1 LGVNEKGMC
10 SRVHGFSFKSL
21 IFLYTPSSKNRNFDN
36 ERFILN
42 FDNERFILMK
52 FLPAQVIYFVRSR
65 TTKRNLRLLFKFLLA
80 LAIVVTMYSV
90 LFHFIMIFEDRKFS
104 WITGFY
110 WTLTVM
116 STLGFGDITFVS
128 DLGKVFSMVVL
139 MSGIV
144 FLLVMLPFTFI
155 QFFYAPWLEAQSRA
169 RAPRELPEN
178 TSNHV
183 ILTSFDPI
191 TINLVKKLNQYN
203 YEYAIIAT
211 DLQHALEL
219 YDLDYKVVVGDP
231 GDPET
236 YKRLRVQNA
245 ALVVANN
252 DDMMN
257 TNISFTIREI
267 SNKVPIVTNA
277 DADDSIDILQL
288 AGSTHVFQ
296 FMKMLG
302 KSLARRTLG
311 MSMGANVIGKFEQL
325 LIAEAPA
332 MRTPLEG
339 KTLIES
345 NLREKTGITVVGMWE
360 RGGFQIPH
368 PQTRINS
375 STVLLLA
382 GSAEQLNKYD
392 EIFCVYRIY
401 HTANAPALILG
412 GGRVGRAAAEV
423 LEERQVA
430 YQVVEKN
437 PKLIENNENY
447 IHGNAADINTL
458 YRAGIR
464 EAPSVIITT
473 HDDAMNI
480 YLTIYCRRLRPDIQ
494 IISRANLD
502 RNISKLHVAGADLV
516 MSYAS
521 MGANTIINLLKPD
534 EVLMFQ
540 EGLNIFRAPVH
551 SSLVGKSLAENQI
564 RKQTGCSVIAINTKG
579 KLNINPDPTIP
590 LRENDE
596 MILIGTAD
604 AEKRFIENYQS

>member
-1 LGVNEKGMC
+1 ML
-10 SRVHGFSFKSL
+10 
-21 IFLYTPSSKNRNFDN
+21 
-36 ERFILN
+36 
-42 FDNERFILMK
+42 
-52 FLPAQVIYFVRSR
+52 
-65 TTKRNLRLLFKFLLA
+65 
-80 LAIVVTMYSV
+80 
-90 LFHFIMIFEDRKFS
+90 FEDRDFS
-104 WITGFY
+104 WVTGFY

-116 STLGFGDITFVS
+116 STLGFGDITFAS

-139 MSGIV
+139 ISGII

-178 TSNHV
+178 TSGHV
-183 ILTSFDPI
+183 ILTNFDPI

-211 DLQHALEL
+211 DLQRALEL
-219 YDLDYKVVVGDP
+219 YDLGYKVVVGEL

-257 TNISFTIREI
+257 TNIAFTVREI
-267 SNKVPIVTNA
+267 SKQVPIVTNA

-311 MSMGANVIGKFEQL
+311 MSMGANVIGRFEQL

-345 NLREKTGITVVGMWE
+345 NLREKIGITVVGMWE
-360 RGGFQIPH
+360 RGRFEIPH

-401 HTANAPALILG
+401 HTANAPVLILG
-412 GGRVGRAAAEV
+412 GGRVGRAAAEA

-437 PKLIENNENY
+437 LKLTETNKKY
-447 IHGNAADINTL
+447 IHGDAADINTL
-458 YRAGIR
+458 YKAGIR

-480 YLTIYCRRLRPDIQ
+480 YLTIYCRRLQPDIQ

-502 RNISKLHVAGADLV
+502 RNISKLHSAGADLV

-564 RKQTGCSVIAINTKG
+564 RKQTGCSVIAISTQG
-579 KLNINPDPTIP
+579 KLNINPDPSIP
-590 LRENDE
+590 LMENDE

-604 AEKRFIENYQS
+604 AEKRFIENY

>member
-1 LGVNEKGMC
+1 
-10 SRVHGFSFKSL
+10 
-21 IFLYTPSSKNRNFDN
+21 
-36 ERFILN
+36 
-42 FDNERFILMK
+42 MK

-423 LEERQVA
+423 LEERQIA

>member
-1 LGVNEKGMC
+1 
-10 SRVHGFSFKSL
+10 
-21 IFLYTPSSKNRNFDN
+21 
-36 ERFILN
+36 
-42 FDNERFILMK
+42 MK

-80 LAIVVTMYSV
+80 LAIVVTIYSV
-90 LFHFIMIFEDRKFS
+90 LFHFIMIFEDREFS

-178 TSNHV
+178 TSGHV
-183 ILTSFDPI
+183 ILTNFDPI
-191 TINLVKKLNQYN
+191 TINLAKKLNQYN

-257 TNISFTIREI
+257 TNISFTIRGL

-311 MSMGANVIGKFEQL
+311 VSMGANVIGKFEQL

-360 RGGFQIPH
+360 RGRFEIPH

-392 EIFCVYRIY
+392 EIFSVYRIY
-401 HTANAPALILG
+401 HTANAPVLILG
-412 GGRVGRAAAEV
+412 GGRVGRAAAEA

-430 YQVVEKN
+430 YKVVDKN
-437 PKLIENNENY
+437 LKLIENNENY
-447 IHGNAADINTL
+447 IHGDAADINTL

-473 HDDAMNI
+473 HNDAMNI
-480 YLTIYCRRLRPDIQ
+480 YLTIYCRKLRPDIQ

-502 RNISKLHVAGADLV
+502 RNISKLHGAGADLV

-534 EVLMFQ
+534 EVLMFE

-604 AEKRFIENYQS
+604 EEKRFIENY

>member
-1 LGVNEKGMC
+1 MV
-10 SRVHGFSFKSL
+10 
-21 IFLYTPSSKNRNFDN
+21 
-36 ERFILN
+36 
-42 FDNERFILMK
+42 
-52 FLPAQVIYFVRSR
+52 
-65 TTKRNLRLLFKFLLA
+65 
-80 LAIVVTMYSV
+80 
-90 LFHFIMIFEDRKFS
+90 FEDREFS

-116 STLGFGDITFVS
+116 STLGFGDITFAS
-128 DLGKVFSMVVL
+128 DLGKVFTLAVL
-139 MSGIV
+139 ISGIV

-169 RAPRELPEN
+169 RAPHELPEN

-183 ILTSFDPI
+183 ILTNFDPI
-191 TINLVKKLNQYN
+191 TINLVEKLKQYN

-211 DLQHALEL
+211 DLQRALEL
-219 YDLDYKVVVGDP
+219 YDLNYKIVVGDP

-236 YKRLRVQNA
+236 YKRLRIQNA

-257 TNISFTIREI
+257 TNIAFTVREI
-267 SNKVPIVTNA
+267 SEKVPIITNA

-296 FMKMLG
+296 FMKILG

-311 MSMGANVIGKFEQL
+311 VSMGANIIGRFDQL

-345 NLREKTGITVVGMWE
+345 NLREKTGLTVVGIWE
-360 RGGFQIPH
+360 RGGFEIPQ

-382 GSAEQLNKYD
+382 GSAEQLKKYD
-392 EIFCVYRIY
+392 EIFCVYRMY
-401 HTANAPALILG
+401 HTANAPVLILG

-423 LEERQVA
+423 LEERQIA
-430 YQVVEKN
+430 YKVVEKN
-437 PKLIENNENY
+437 PKLLKNNENNENY
-447 IHGNAADINTL
+447 VHGNAADINTL
-458 YRAGIR
+458 CKAGIR
-464 EAPSVIITT
+464 EAPSVIVTT
-473 HDDAMNI
+473 HNDAMNI
-480 YLTIYCRRLRPDIQ
+480 YLTIYCRRLQPDIQ

-502 RNISKLHVAGADLV
+502 RNISKLHKAGADLV

-534 EVLMFQ
+534 EVLMFE
-540 EGLNIFRAPVH
+540 EGLNIFRAAVH
-551 SSLVGKSLAENQI
+551 STLVGTSLAENQI
-564 RKQTGCSVIAINTKG
+564 RKQTGCSVIAINTRGELK
-579 KLNINPDPTIP
+579 INPDPSIP
-590 LRENDE
+590 LAENDE
-596 MILIGTAD
+596 LILIGTAE
-604 AEKRFIENYQS
+604 AEKRFFESYHPKNNLFGVRDHFITKQGSA

>member
-1 LGVNEKGMC
+1 
-10 SRVHGFSFKSL
+10 
-21 IFLYTPSSKNRNFDN
+21 
-36 ERFILN
+36 
-42 FDNERFILMK
+42 MK

-65 TTKRNLRLLFKFLLA
+65 TTKSNLRLLFKFLLA
-80 LAIVVTMYSV
+80 LAIVVTIYSV
-90 LFHFIMIFEDRKFS
+90 LFHFIMIFEDREFS

-178 TSNHV
+178 TSGHV
-183 ILTSFDPI
+183 ILTNFDPI
-191 TINLVKKLNQYN
+191 TINLAKKLNQYN

-257 TNISFTIREI
+257 TNISFTIRGL

-311 MSMGANVIGKFEQL
+311 VSMGANVIGKFEQL

-360 RGGFQIPH
+360 RGRFEIPH

-392 EIFCVYRIY
+392 EIFSVYRIY

-412 GGRVGRAAAEV
+412 GGRVGRAAAEA

-430 YQVVEKN
+430 YKVVDKN
-437 PKLIENNENY
+437 LKLIENNENY
-447 IHGNAADINTL
+447 IHGDAADINTL

-473 HDDAMNI
+473 HNDAMNI
-480 YLTIYCRRLRPDIQ
+480 YLTIYCRKLRPDIQ

-502 RNISKLHVAGADLV
+502 RNISKLHGAGADLV

-534 EVLMFQ
+534 EVLMFE

-604 AEKRFIENYQS
+604 EEKRFIENY

>member
-1 LGVNEKGMC
+1 
-10 SRVHGFSFKSL
+10 
-21 IFLYTPSSKNRNFDN
+21 
-36 ERFILN
+36 
-42 FDNERFILMK
+42 MK

-80 LAIVVTMYSV
+80 LAIVVTIYSV
-90 LFHFIMIFEDRKFS
+90 LFHFIMIFEDREFS

-178 TSNHV
+178 TSGHV
-183 ILTSFDPI
+183 ILTNFDPI
-191 TINLVKKLNQYN
+191 TINLAKKLNQYN

-211 DLQHALEL
+211 DLQQALEL

-257 TNISFTIREI
+257 TNISFTIRGL

-311 MSMGANVIGKFEQL
+311 VSMGANVIGKFEQL

-360 RGGFQIPH
+360 RGRFEIPH

-392 EIFCVYRIY
+392 EIFSVYRIY
-401 HTANAPALILG
+401 HTANAPVLILG
-412 GGRVGRAAAEV
+412 GGRVGRATAEA

-430 YQVVEKN
+430 YKVVDKN
-437 PKLIENNENY
+437 LKLIENNENY
-447 IHGNAADINTL
+447 IHGDAADINTL

-473 HDDAMNI
+473 HNDAMNI
-480 YLTIYCRRLRPDIQ
+480 YLTIYCRKLRPDIQ

-502 RNISKLHVAGADLV
+502 RNISKLHGAGADLV

-534 EVLMFQ
+534 EVLMFE

-604 AEKRFIENYQS
+604 EEKRFIENY

>member
-1 LGVNEKGMC
+1 
-10 SRVHGFSFKSL
+10 
-21 IFLYTPSSKNRNFDN
+21 
-36 ERFILN
+36 
-42 FDNERFILMK
+42 MK
-52 FLPAQVIYFVRSR
+52 FIPAQVIYFVRSR
-65 TTKRNLRLLFKFLLA
+65 TTKRNLKLLFKFLLA
-80 LAIVVTMYSV
+80 LAVIVIVYSI
-90 LFHFIMIFEDRKFS
+90 LFHFIMVFEDREFS

-116 STLGFGDITFVS
+116 STLGFGDITFAS
-128 DLGKVFSMVVL
+128 DLGKVFTLAVL
-139 MSGIV
+139 ISGIV

-169 RAPRELPEN
+169 RAPHELPEN

-183 ILTSFDPI
+183 ILTNFDPI
-191 TINLVKKLNQYN
+191 TINLVEKLKQYN

-211 DLQHALEL
+211 DLQRALEL
-219 YDLDYKVVVGDP
+219 YDLNYKIVVGDP

-236 YKRLRVQNA
+236 YKRLRIQNA

-257 TNISFTIREI
+257 TNIAFTVREI
-267 SNKVPIVTNA
+267 SEKVPIITNA

-296 FMKMLG
+296 FMKILG

-311 MSMGANVIGKFEQL
+311 VSMGANIIGRFDQL

-345 NLREKTGITVVGMWE
+345 NLREKTGLTVVGIWE
-360 RGGFQIPH
+360 RGGFEIPQ

-382 GSAEQLNKYD
+382 GSAEQLKKYD
-392 EIFCVYRIY
+392 EIFCVYRMY
-401 HTANAPALILG
+401 HTANAPVLILG

-423 LEERQVA
+423 LEERQIA
-430 YQVVEKN
+430 YKVVEKN
-437 PKLIENNENY
+437 PKLLKNNENNENY
-447 IHGNAADINTL
+447 VHGNAADINTL
-458 YRAGIR
+458 CKAGIR
-464 EAPSVIITT
+464 EAPSVIVTT
-473 HDDAMNI
+473 HNDAMNI
-480 YLTIYCRRLRPDIQ
+480 YLTIYCRRLQPDIQ

-502 RNISKLHVAGADLV
+502 RNISKLHKAGADLV

-534 EVLMFQ
+534 EVLMFE
-540 EGLNIFRAPVH
+540 EGLNIFRAAVH
-551 SSLVGKSLAENQI
+551 STLVGKSLAENQI
-564 RKQTGCSVIAINTKG
+564 REQTGCSVIAINTRGELK
-579 KLNINPDPTIP
+579 INPDPSIP
-590 LRENDE
+590 LGENDE

-604 AEKRFIENYQS
+604 AEKRFFESYHPKNSFFGVRDHFITKQAPERVNTELRNS

>member
-1 LGVNEKGMC
+1 
-10 SRVHGFSFKSL
+10 
-21 IFLYTPSSKNRNFDN
+21 
-36 ERFILN
+36 
-42 FDNERFILMK
+42 MK
-52 FLPAQVIYFVRSR
+52 FIPAQVIYFVRSR
-65 TTKRNLRLLFKFLLA
+65 TTKRNFKLLFRFLLA
-80 LAIVVTMYSV
+80 LTAIVIIYSI
-90 LFHFIMIFEDRKFS
+90 LFHFIMVFEDREFS
-104 WITGFY
+104 WVTGFY

-116 STLGFGDITFVS
+116 STLGFGDITFTS
-128 DLGKVFSMVVL
+128 DLGKVFTIIVL
-139 MSGIV
+139 MSGII

-183 ILTSFDPI
+183 ILTNFDPI
-191 TINLVKKLNQYN
+191 TINLVEKLNQYN

-211 DLQHALEL
+211 DLQRALEL
-219 YDLDYKVVVGDP
+219 YDLNYKVVVGDP

-236 YKRLRVQNA
+236 YKRLRIQNA

-257 TNISFTIREI
+257 TNIAFTVREI
-267 SNKVPIVTNA
+267 SEKVPIITNA

-296 FMKMLG
+296 FMKILG

-311 MSMGANVIGKFEQL
+311 VSMGANVIGRFDKL

-345 NLREKTGITVVGMWE
+345 KLREKTGMTVVGIWE
-360 RGGFQIPH
+360 RGRFEIPQ

-375 STVLLLA
+375 TTVLLLA

-392 EIFCVYRIY
+392 EIFCLYRIY
-401 HTANAPALILG
+401 HTTNAPVLILG
-412 GGRVGRAAAEV
+412 GGRVGRAAAEA
-423 LEERQVA
+423 LEKSQVA
-430 YQVVEKN
+430 YMVVEKN
-437 PKLIENNENY
+437 PKLIETNEKY
-447 IHGNAADINTL
+447 IHGDAADINTL
-458 YRAGIR
+458 YKAGIR

-473 HDDAMNI
+473 HNDAMNI
-480 YLTIYCRRLRPDIQ
+480 YLTIYCRRLRPDLQ

-502 RNISKLHVAGADLV
+502 RNMSKLHSAGADLV

-534 EVLMFQ
+534 EVLMFE
-540 EGLNIFRAPVH
+540 EGLNVFRAPVH
-551 SSLVGKSLAENQI
+551 PSLVGKSLAENQL
-564 RKQTGCSVIAINTKG
+564 RKQTGCSVIAINIQD
-579 KLNINPDPTIP
+579 KLNINPDPSIP
-590 LRENDE
+590 LEENDE

-604 AEKRFIENYQS
+604 AEKRFFESYYPKNNL

>member
-1 LGVNEKGMC
+1 
-10 SRVHGFSFKSL
+10 
-21 IFLYTPSSKNRNFDN
+21 
-36 ERFILN
+36 
-42 FDNERFILMK
+42 MK

-80 LAIVVTMYSV
+80 LAIVVTIYSV
-90 LFHFIMIFEDRKFS
+90 LFHFIMIFEDREFS

-178 TSNHV
+178 TSGHV
-183 ILTSFDPI
+183 ILTNFDPI
-191 TINLVKKLNQYN
+191 TINLAKKLNQYN

-257 TNISFTIREI
+257 TNISFTIRGL

-311 MSMGANVIGKFEQL
+311 VSMGANVIGKFEQL

-360 RGGFQIPH
+360 RGRFEIPH

-401 HTANAPALILG
+401 HTANAPVLILG
-412 GGRVGRAAAEV
+412 GGRVGRAAAEA

-430 YQVVEKN
+430 YKVVDKN
-437 PKLIENNENY
+437 LKLIENNENY
-447 IHGNAADINTL
+447 IHGDSADINTL

-473 HDDAMNI
+473 HNDAMNI
-480 YLTIYCRRLRPDIQ
+480 YLTIYCRKLRPDIQ

-502 RNISKLHVAGADLV
+502 RNISKLHGAGADLV

-534 EVLMFQ
+534 EVLMFE

-604 AEKRFIENYQS
+604 EEKRFIENY